1 MQEIKYIIILVTAIT
16 EEWQTTQCMQTRIL
30 KTLNNSAEITDN
42 NSEQRTQL
50 SPRESTTLH
59 AI

>member
-16 EEWQTTQCMQTRIL
+16 EEWQTMQCMQTGIL
-30 KTLNNSAEITDN
+30 KMLNNTAEITDN

-50 SPRESTTLH
+50 SPRESTALH
-59 AI
+59 TI